1 MCSKRDL
8 NRNLRHCAPSKALI
22 KGSHQMMLRS
32 VHLSYGFGVSPFLR
46 CNPRFC
52 SLASLPAIASLSQ
65 SSISASPWRSPLC
78 VPCPPSHA
86 VFRAFWMSSGG
97 PDTRPDVVAATGPAA
112 APSMFQKPK
121 ICFCHSCGNPTKH
134 VIPDGEEKIRA
145 VCTVCGKIH
154 YENPKMVV
162 GCLVEHNDKV
172 LLCKRKIEPSYGLW
186 TLPAGFL
193 EIGESAAEGA
203 ARETLE
209 EACAEVEIISPF
221 AQLDIPLIGQSYI
234 IFRAR
239 LKTPH
244 FSPGPESLECALF
257 ALDDIPFDSLAF
269 SSIIVT
275 LRMYIEDINSGNLKF
290 HYCTI
295 NKRPGASPSDLRG
308 FNVDYHLRS

>member
-1 MCSKRDL
+1 
-8 NRNLRHCAPSKALI
+8 
-22 KGSHQMMLRS
+22 MMLRS
-32 VHLSYGFGVSPFLR
+32 VHLSYGFGVSPLLR

-295 NKRPGASPSDLRG
+295 NKRPGASPSDPRG

>member
-1 MCSKRDL
+1 
-8 NRNLRHCAPSKALI
+8 
-22 KGSHQMMLRS
+22 MMLRS
-32 VHLSYGFGVSPFLR
+32 VHLSYGFGVSPLLR

-295 NKRPGASPSDLRG
+295 NKRPGASPSDPCG